1 MQRLFKVTVNGKE
14 FDIGV
19 LELTMGAA
27 LMPNYLATPT
37 AAPMARSVAPVAAS
51 PVTATVA
58 PAVVAAPVT
67 IPSSGI
73 DKNQYVPMGGIVSK
87 IYVQEGQQVNEG
99 DRIAELTAMKM
110 EVPVIAT
117 NSGIVTKIMF
127 SEGDA
132 IISGQALM
140 SLA

>member
-14 FDIGV
+14 FDVGV

-37 AAPMARSVAPVAAS
+37 AAPMARPAAPVAAS
-51 PVTATVA
+51 PMAATAA
-58 PAVVAAPVT
+58 PSVVAAPVT
-67 IPSSGI
+67 APSSGI

-117 NSGIVTKIMF
+117 CSGTVTRIVF

-132 IISGQALM
+132 VVSGQALL